1 MKKVFL
7 IFALTAFSFSGFSQK
22 NDKSTKFSVGG
33 ELGLPVGDVGLYTS
47 LAIGFSGQ
55 LDYNVA
61 ENIDLT
67 LNTGFTKLL
76 GKDGVDG
83 WSIIPILGGAKYHF
97 SDKVYGSAQLGISIL
112 KDSDASLNGFT
123 FAPGVGYKI
132 SDNIDL
138 LLKYTSI
145 SIAGGS
151 VNWIGVRA
159 AYSF

>member
-7 IFALTAFSFSGFSQK
+7 IFALTSLSFSGFSQK

-33 ELGLPVGDVGLYTS
+33 ELGLPVGDASLFTS

-61 ENIDLT
+61 EKIDLT
-67 LNTGFTKLL
+67 LNAGFIKLT
-76 GKDGVDG
+76 GKDGLEGV
-83 WSIIPILGGAKYHF
+83 SVIPILGGAKYHF
-97 SDKVYGSAQLGISIL
+97 SDKVYGSAQLGISITN
-112 KDSDASLNGFT
+112 SYGVSSNQFT

-132 SDNIDL
+132 SDNLDL
-138 LLKYTSI
+138 LLKYTTI
-145 SIAGGS
+145 SSDGGS

-159 AYSF
+159 GYSF